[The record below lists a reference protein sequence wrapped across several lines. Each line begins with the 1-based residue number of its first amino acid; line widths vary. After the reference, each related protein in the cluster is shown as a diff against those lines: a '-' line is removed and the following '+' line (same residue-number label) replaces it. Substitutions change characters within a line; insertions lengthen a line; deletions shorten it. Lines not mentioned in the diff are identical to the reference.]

1 MSIKCLVIK
10 SAIFFTFTEL
20 AIALLMFFS
29 IFMYYDTKLRI
40 LSSIFVS
47 LPVSVIF
54 TVIFFFICQEPTSYE
69 LQPMQHEEKEED
81 LPLSLP

>member
-1 MSIKCLVIK
+1 MSIKCLLIK
-10 SAIFFTFTEL
+10 SAIFFTFAEL

-54 TVIFFFICQEPTSYE
+54 TFIFFFICEEPTSYE
-69 LQPMQHEEKEED
+69 LQPMQQYEED